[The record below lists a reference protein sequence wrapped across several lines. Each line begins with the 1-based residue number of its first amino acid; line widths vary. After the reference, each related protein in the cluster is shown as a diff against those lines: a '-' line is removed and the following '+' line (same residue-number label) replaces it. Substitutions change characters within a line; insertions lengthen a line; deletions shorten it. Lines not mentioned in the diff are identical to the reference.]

1 MTTLPPANSQSKRE
15 TRSEIGRAGRLRR
28 TVAAL
33 LLGSTVLTAPALTG
47 WAVSQAQ
54 QNATPPAV
62 AMVQDTPASFADLAA
77 KVSPAVVNIA
87 ATQEAKAEARTQR
100 GPAIPGVPPG
110 TPFEEFFR
118 QFQDQMNRNGGPNG
132 GPDGD
137 QDQDQGGPRGKTG
150 ALGSG
155 FIIDPAGYVVTNN
168 HVIDGASEITVT
180 LQDGTAMPAKLIG
193 RDAKTDLALLKVKS
207 DKPLPS
213 VDWADSDKTRVGDWV
228 MAVGNPFGL
237 GGTVTKGIVS
247 ARGRDIHSGPYD
259 DYFQLD
265 AAINR
270 GNSGGP
276 TFDLSGRVI
285 GINTAIYSPNG
296 GSVGIGF
303 AIPSNL
309 AKEVVAQL
317 KDSGKVERGWLGV
330 KIQEVTPDIAD
341 SVGLPSAKGALVAEV
356 TADSPAQRAG
366 LHQGDVV
373 LSYAGKPVNNLR
385 DLTRHVADTKAG
397 DTVDLKIL
405 REGREKTVPVR
416 IDRLSEQQQMAAA
429 ETDSGKGSA
438 EHEDVAPVKGLKLA
452 PLDRAARKRLGIGE
466 DIQGVVVTGLSS
478 SVDVPIRPGDV
489 IERVGDTLVKSPAD
503 VRHQVSEAEKAG
515 QKALL
520 MLINRQGNESFV
532 ALKLK
537 A

>member
-1 MTTLPPANSQSKRE
+1 MTNAVSTVRPSR
-15 TRSEIGRAGRLRR
+15 GRRLRR
-28 TVAAL
+28 TIAAV
-33 LLGSTVLTAPALTG
+33 LLGTTVLTGSALTG
-47 WAVSQAQ
+47 LTASHAQ
-54 QNATPPAV
+54 TAAPPAV
-62 AMVQDTPASFADLAA
+62 APVVSMIQDAPASFADLAA

-87 ATQEAKAEARTQR
+87 ATQQAKPERATPR
-100 GPAIPGVPPG
+100 IPGLPSFPPG
-110 TPFEEFFR
+110 SPFEEFFR
-118 QFQDQMNRNGGPNG
+118 QFQQQQDQQQGQNAPDDDEDGGP
-132 GPDGD
+132 
-137 QDQDQGGPRGKTG
+137 QGGPRGKTG

-155 FIIDPAGYVVTNN
+155 FIIDPAGFVVTNN
-168 HVIDGASEITVT
+168 HVIDGASEIIVT
-180 LQDGTAMPAKLIG
+180 LQDGTALPATLVG

-213 VDWADSDKTRVGDWV
+213 VDWADSAKTRVGDWV

-317 KDSGKVERGWLGV
+317 KESGKVERGWLGV

-341 SVGLPSAKGALVAEV
+341 TVGLPSAKGALIAEV
-356 TADSPAQRAG
+356 TPDSPAARAG
-366 LHQGDVV
+366 LRQGDVV
-373 LSYAGKPVNNLR
+373 LSYDGKPIDTLR
-385 DLTRHVADTKAG
+385 DLTRRVAETRAG
-397 DTVDLKIL
+397 GTVDLKIL
-405 REGREKTVPVR
+405 HEGREKTVAVH
-416 IDRLSEQQQMAAA
+416 IDRLADTTQVAANDPAKA
-429 ETDSGKGSA
+429 ERPADES
-438 EHEDVAPVKGLKLA
+438 VKGLKLA
-452 PLDRAARKRLGIGE
+452 TLDAAARKRLGLGE
-466 DIQGVVVTGLSS
+466 KVTGVVVTGLTAKTET
-478 SVDVPIRPGDV
+478 PIRAGDV
-489 IERVGDTLVKSPAD
+489 ILRVGDETVKTPAD
-503 VRHQVSEAEKAG
+503 VQRKVAEAEKAG
-515 QKALL
+515 QKAVLV
-520 MLINRQGNESFV
+520 LISRQGNETFV
-532 ALKLK
+532 ALKLGQ

>member
-1 MTTLPPANSQSKRE
+1 MTPNSSPTPNRQN
-15 TRSEIGRAGRLRR
+15 RLRR

-33 LLGSTVLTAPALTG
+33 LLGSTVLTGPALAG
-47 WAVSQAQ
+47 WAASQAQ
-54 QNATPPAV
+54 LTATPPAV
-62 AMVQDTPASFADLAA
+62 AMVQESPSTFADLAA

-87 ATQEAKAEARTQR
+87 ATQEAKAAPRAQR
-100 GPAIPGVPPG
+100 GPGIPGFPPG
-110 TPFEEFFR
+110 SPFEEFFR
-118 QFQDQMNRNGGPNG
+118 QFQGPMGRDG
-132 GPDGD
+132 GPD
-137 QDQDQGGPRGKTG
+137 QNEQAPGPRGKGG

-155 FIIDPAGYVVTNN
+155 FIIDPAGFVVTNN
-168 HVIDGASEITVT
+168 HVIDGASEITIT
-180 LQDGTAMPAKLIG
+180 LQDGTAMPAKVIG
-193 RDAKTDLALLKVKS
+193 RDAKTDIALLKVEPKS
-207 DKPLPS
+207 PLPF
-213 VDWADSDKTRVGDWV
+213 VEWADSDTTRVGDWV

-276 TFDLSGRVI
+276 TFDLAGRVI

-309 AKEVVAQL
+309 AKDVVAQL
-317 KDSGKVERGWLGV
+317 KESGKVDRGWLGV
-330 KIQEVTPDIAD
+330 RIQEVTPDIAD
-341 SVGLPSAKGALVAEV
+341 SVGLSAAKGALVAEV

-366 LHQGDVV
+366 LRQGDVV
-373 LSYAGKPVNNLR
+373 LSYDGKPINTLR
-385 DLTRHVADTKAG
+385 DLTRSVGNTKPGETVELKVMRGGKETAVKVSIDLMSDQTQVA
-397 DTVDLKIL
+397 
-405 REGREKTVPVR
+405 
-416 IDRLSEQQQMAAA
+416 SA
-429 ETDSGKGSA
+429 ETGDGAGAQA
-438 EHEDVAPVKGLKLA
+438 EAAPVKGLKLA
-452 PLDRAARKRLGIGE
+452 PLDQAARKRLGIG
-466 DIQGVVVTGLSS
+466 DDVQGVLVTGLAGN
-478 SVDVPIRPGDV
+478 VDAAIRPGDV
-489 IERVGDTLVKSPAD
+489 IARVGDAEVKSPAD
-503 VRHQVSEAEKAG
+503 VRRQVTEAEKAG
-515 QKALL
+515 RKAVL

>member
-1 MTTLPPANSQSKRE
+1 MTTIPSTTPNRPN
-15 TRSEIGRAGRLRR
+15 RLRR

-33 LLGSTVLTAPALTG
+33 LLGSTVLTGPALAG
-47 WAVSQAQ
+47 WAASHAQ
-54 QNATPPAV
+54 QTATPPAV
-62 AMVQDTPASFADLAA
+62 TMVQDTPSTFADLAA

-87 ATQEAKAEARTQR
+87 ATQEAKAEPRAQR
-100 GPAIPGVPPG
+100 GPGIPGFPPG
-110 TPFEEFFR
+110 SPFEEFFR
-118 QFQDQMNRNGGPNG
+118 QFQDQMGRNG
-132 GPDGD
+132 GPDGGQDD
-137 QDQDQGGPRGKTG
+137 QSPEQNPGPRGKSG

-155 FIIDPAGYVVTNN
+155 FIIDPAGFVVTNN

-180 LQDGTAMPAKLIG
+180 LQDGTAMPAKVIG
-193 RDAKTDLALLKVKS
+193 RDAKTDIALLKVEPK
-207 DKPLPS
+207 KPLPS

-276 TFDLSGRVI
+276 TFDLAGRVI

-309 AKEVVAQL
+309 AKDVVAQL
-317 KDSGKVERGWLGV
+317 KESGKVERGWLGV

-341 SVGLPSAKGALVAEV
+341 SVGLPAAKGALVADV

-366 LHQGDVV
+366 LRQGDVV
-373 LSYAGKPVNNLR
+373 LSYAGKPVNSLR
-385 DLTRHVADTKAG
+385 DLTRNVADTKPG
-397 DTVDLKIL
+397 DSVELKVL
-405 REGREKTVPVR
+405 RGGRETAVQVR
-416 IDRLSEQQQMAAA
+416 IDRMSDQPQVASADTDGVTGTGPQA
-429 ETDSGKGSA
+429 E
-438 EHEDVAPVKGLKLA
+438 VAPVKGLKLA
-452 PLDRAARKRLGIGE
+452 PLDQAARKRLGIAE
-466 DIQGVVVTGLSS
+466 DVRGVVVVGLSG

-489 IERVGDTLVKSPAD
+489 IERIGDAEVKSPAD
-503 VRHQVSEAEKAG
+503 VRHHVAEAEKAG

>member
-1 MTTLPPANSQSKRE
+1 MTTTVSTARFAAAAPSRPQ
-15 TRSEIGRAGRLRR
+15 RLRR
-28 TVAAL
+28 AVVAL
-33 LLGSTVLTAPALTG
+33 LLGTTVLTGPALAG
-47 WAVSQAQ
+47 WAASHAQVS
-54 QNATPPAV
+54 PPAAVQMDV
-62 AMVQDTPASFADLAA
+62 APKSFADLAA
-77 KVSPAVVNIA
+77 AVSPAVVNIA
-87 ATQEAKAEARTQR
+87 ATQEAKPAARAQPR
-100 GPAIPGVPPG
+100 MPAFPPG
-110 TPFEEFFR
+110 SPFEEFFR
-118 QFQDQMNRNGGPNG
+118 RFQDQQGQNAPDEGEDGGPATPPG
-132 GPDGD
+132 
-137 QDQDQGGPRGKTG
+137 GGPRGKTG

-155 FIIDPAGYVVTNN
+155 FIIDPAGFVVTNN

-180 LQDGTAMPAKLIG
+180 LQDGTALPATLVG
-193 RDAKTDLALLKVKS
+193 RDAKTDIALLKVKS

-213 VDWADSDKTRVGDWV
+213 VDWADSAKTRVGDWV

-309 AKEVVAQL
+309 AKDVVAQL
-317 KDSGKVERGWLGV
+317 KENGKVERGWLGV
-330 KIQEVTPDIAD
+330 KIQEVTPEIAE

-356 TADSPAQRAG
+356 TADSPAARAG
-366 LHQGDVV
+366 LHQGDVI
-373 LSYAGKPVNNLR
+373 LSYDGKPVDALR
-385 DLTRHVADTKAG
+385 DLTRRVAETKAG
-397 DTVDLKIL
+397 GTVDLKII
-405 REGREKTVPVR
+405 RQGREKTVAVH
-416 IDRLSEQQQMAAA
+416 IDRLADTQVASADE
-429 ETDSGKGSA
+429 GKG
-438 EHEDVAPVKGLKLA
+438 DRTAPASEAVQGLKLA
-452 PLDRAARKRLGIGE
+452 TLDAATRKKLGVDE
-466 DIQGVVVTGLSS
+466 AVKGVIVTGLAPKTET
-478 SVDVPIRPGDV
+478 PIRTGDV
-489 IERVGDTLVKSPAD
+489 IVRVGDEAVKTPAD
-503 VRHQVSEAEKAG
+503 VSRKVAEAEKAG
-515 QKALL
+515 QTAVLV
-520 MLINRQGNESFV
+520 LINRQGNETFV

>member
-1 MTTLPPANSQSKRE
+1 MTTALTTARPSR
-15 TRSEIGRAGRLRR
+15 TRRLRR
-28 TVAAL
+28 TIAAV
-33 LLGSTVLTAPALTG
+33 LLGTTVLTGPALTG
-47 WAVSQAQ
+47 LAASNAQ
-54 QNATPPAV
+54 GTPPAV
-62 AMVQDTPASFADLAA
+62 TMVQDMPATFADLAA

-87 ATQEAKAEARTQR
+87 ATQEAKPERAQPRSP
-100 GPAIPGVPPG
+100 GMPAFPPG
-110 TPFEEFFR
+110 SPFEEFFR
-118 QFQDQMNRNGGPNG
+118 RFQDQQNQQQGQNDEDEDGAPQGGP
-132 GPDGD
+132 
-137 QDQDQGGPRGKTG
+137 QGGPRGKNG

-155 FIIDPAGYVVTNN
+155 FIIDPAGFVVTNN

-180 LQDGTAMPAKLIG
+180 LQDGTALPATLVG

-213 VDWADSDKTRVGDWV
+213 VEWADSAKTRVGDWV

-276 TFDLSGRVI
+276 TFDLGGRVI

-317 KDSGKVERGWLGV
+317 KENGKVERGWLGV
-330 KIQEVTPDIAD
+330 KIQEVTPEIAD
-341 SVGLPSAKGALVAEV
+341 SVGLPAAKGALVAEV
-356 TADSPAQRAG
+356 TPDSPAARAG
-366 LHQGDVV
+366 LRQGDVV
-373 LSYAGKPVNNLR
+373 LSYDGKPVDTLR
-385 DLTRHVADTKAG
+385 DLTRRVAETRAG
-397 DTVDLKIL
+397 GTVDLKIL
-405 REGREKTVPVR
+405 HEGREKTVAVH
-416 IDRLSEQQQMAAA
+416 IDRLADAQVASADA
-429 ETDSGKGSA
+429 GKADRPDSA
-438 EHEDVAPVKGLKLA
+438 EAVQGLKLA
-452 PLDRAARKRLGIGE
+452 PLDSAARRRLGM
-466 DIQGVVVTGLSS
+466 DDAVKGVVVTGLSPKTET
-478 SVDVPIRPGDV
+478 PIRPGDV
-489 IERVGDTLVKSPAD
+489 IVRVGDESVRTPAD
-503 VRHQVSEAEKAG
+503 VSRKVAEAEKAG
-515 QKALL
+515 QKAVLV
-520 MLINRQGNESFV
+520 LINRQGNETFV
-532 ALKLK
+532 ALKLGK

>member
-1 MTTLPPANSQSKRE
+1 MTTLPPTQSQTPNQTQRP
-15 TRSEIGRAGRLRR
+15 GRFRR

-33 LLGSTVLTAPALTG
+33 LLGSTVLTAPALAG

-54 QNATPPAV
+54 QNGATPPAV
-62 AMVQDTPASFADLAA
+62 TMMQDTPSTFADLAA
-77 KVSPAVVNIA
+77 KVSPAVVNIS
-87 ATQEAKAEARTQR
+87 ATQEAKAEPRAQR
-100 GPAIPGVPPG
+100 GPQIPGFPPG
-110 TPFEEFFR
+110 SPFEEFFR
-118 QFQDQMNRNGGPNG
+118 QFQDQMGQNGGPGG
-132 GPDGD
+132 GPGGGQDD
-137 QDQDQGGPRGKTG
+137 QEQAPRGKMG

-213 VDWADSDKTRVGDWV
+213 VDWANSDKTRVGDWV

-276 TFDLSGRVI
+276 TFDLSGHVI

-317 KDSGKVERGWLGV
+317 KESGKVERGWLGV

-341 SVGLPSAKGALVAEV
+341 SVGLPSAKGALVADV

-373 LSYAGKPVNNLR
+373 LSYAGKPVNTLR
-385 DLTRHVADTKAG
+385 DLTRNVAETKAG
-397 DTVDLKIL
+397 DTVEMKIL
-405 REGREKTVPVR
+405 RDGREKTVPVR
-416 IDRLSEQQQMAAA
+416 IDRLSDQTQVA
-429 ETDSGKGSA
+429 SA
-438 EHEDVAPVKGLKLA
+438 DTGNGPAGQEEVAPVKGLKLA
-452 PLDRAARKRLGIGE
+452 PLDRAARKRLGI
-466 DIQGVVVTGLSS
+466 DDNVHGVVVTGLSS

-489 IERVGDTLVKSPAD
+489 IERIGDTEVKSPAD
-503 VRHQVSEAEKAG
+503 VRHQVAEAEKAG

>member
-15 TRSEIGRAGRLRR
+15 TRSETGRAGRLRR

-33 LLGSTVLTAPALTG
+33 LLGSTVLTAPALPG

-137 QDQDQGGPRGKTG
+137 QDQDQGPRGKTG

-247 ARGRDIHSGPYD
+247 ARGRDIHSSTPPST
-259 DYFQLD
+259 
-265 AAINR
+265 AA
-270 GNSGGP
+270 
-276 TFDLSGRVI
+276 T
-285 GINTAIYSPNG
+285 
-296 GSVGIGF
+296 
-303 AIPSNL
+303 
-309 AKEVVAQL
+309 
-317 KDSGKVERGWLGV
+317 
-330 KIQEVTPDIAD
+330 
-341 SVGLPSAKGALVAEV
+341 
-356 TADSPAQRAG
+356 
-366 LHQGDVV
+366 
-373 LSYAGKPVNNLR
+373 
-385 DLTRHVADTKAG
+385 
-397 DTVDLKIL
+397 
-405 REGREKTVPVR
+405 
-416 IDRLSEQQQMAAA
+416 
-429 ETDSGKGSA
+429 
-438 EHEDVAPVKGLKLA
+438 
-452 PLDRAARKRLGIGE
+452 RAAPPS
-466 DIQGVVVTGLSS
+466 TS
-478 SVDVPIRPGDV
+478 
-489 IERVGDTLVKSPAD
+489 A
-503 VRHQVSEAEKAG
+503 AG
-515 QKALL
+515 
-520 MLINRQGNESFV
+520 
-532 ALKLK
+532 
-537 A
+537 

>member
-1 MTTLPPANSQSKRE
+1 MTTPSSPA
-15 TRSEIGRAGRLRR
+15 TRQRPAGQRPNRLRR

-33 LLGSTVLTAPALTG
+33 LLGSTVLTAPALAG
-47 WAVSQAQ
+47 WAASQAQ
-54 QNATPPAV
+54 NGSPAV
-62 AMVQDTPASFADLAA
+62 TMVQDAPASFADLAA

-87 ATQEAKAEARTQR
+87 ATQEAKPEQRAQR
-100 GPAIPGVPPG
+100 GPAVPGFPPG
-110 TPFEEFFR
+110 SPFEEFFR
-118 QFQDQMNRNGGPNG
+118 QFQDQLGRNGGPG
-132 GPDGD
+132 GD
-137 QDQDQGGPRGKTG
+137 QDDQDQAPRGNKTG

-155 FIIDPAGYVVTNN
+155 FIIDPAGFVVTNN

-193 RDAKTDLALLKVKS
+193 RDAKTDIALLKVNS
-207 DKPLPS
+207 DKPLPA
-213 VDWADSDKTRVGDWV
+213 VDWADSAKTRVGDWV

-276 TFDLSGRVI
+276 TFDLGGRVI

-317 KDSGKVERGWLGV
+317 KESGKVERGWLGV

-341 SVGLPSAKGALVAEV
+341 SVGLPQAKGALVADV

-373 LSYAGKPVNNLR
+373 LSYAGKPVDTLR
-385 DLTRHVADTKAG
+385 DLTRGVAETKAG
-397 DTVDLKIL
+397 DTVELKVL
-405 REGREKTVPVR
+405 REGREKTVAVR
-416 IDRLSEQQQMAAA
+416 IDRLSEEQQVAAA
-429 ETDSGKGSA
+429 ETGNAPAGQA
-438 EHEDVAPVKGLKLA
+438 EVAPVKGLKLA
-452 PLDRAARKRLGIGE
+452 PLDPAARKRLGIGE
-466 DIQGVVVTGLSS
+466 DVHGVVVTGLTAN
-478 SVDVPIRPGDV
+478 VDVPIRPGDV
-489 IERVGDTLVKSPAD
+489 IERIGDSVVKSPAD
-503 VRHQVSEAEKAG
+503 VRHHVAEAEKAG

>member
-1 MTTLPPANSQSKRE
+1 MTATPSPTTPNRPN
-15 TRSEIGRAGRLRR
+15 RLRR

-33 LLGSTVLTAPALTG
+33 LLGSTVLTGPALAG
-47 WAVSQAQ
+47 WAASQAQ
-54 QNATPPAV
+54 SSATPPAV
-62 AMVQDTPASFADLAA
+62 TMMQDAPSTFADLAA

-87 ATQEAKAEARTQR
+87 AMQDAKPEQR
-100 GPAIPGVPPG
+100 AQRAPGIPAFPPG
-110 TPFEEFFR
+110 SPFEEFFR

-132 GPDGD
+132 GSNGEPD
-137 QDQDQGGPRGKTG
+137 DQDQGPRGKSG

-168 HVIDGASEITVT
+168 HVIDGSSDITVT
-180 LQDGTAMPAKLIG
+180 LQDGTALPAKIVG
-193 RDAKTDLALLKVKS
+193 RDAKTDIALLKVTS
-207 DKPLPS
+207 DKPLPA
-213 VDWADSDKTRVGDWV
+213 VDWADSAKTRVGDWV

-276 TFDLSGRVI
+276 TFDLNGRVI

-303 AIPSNL
+303 AIPANL

-330 KIQEVTPDIAD
+330 KIQEITPDIAD
-341 SVGLPSAKGALVAEV
+341 SVGLPAAKGALVAEV
-356 TADSPAQRAG
+356 TPDSPAQRAG
-366 LHQGDVV
+366 LKQGDVV
-373 LSYAGKPVNNLR
+373 LSYAGKPVDNLR
-385 DLTRHVADTKAG
+385 DLTRNVAETKAG

-405 REGREKTVPVR
+405 HDGREKTVPVR
-416 IDRLSEQQQMAAA
+416 IDRLSEQAQLAAA
-429 ETDSGKGSA
+429 ETAPA
-438 EHEDVAPVKGLKLA
+438 EQAEAAAVKGLKLA
-452 PLDRAARKRLGIGE
+452 PLDPAARKRLGIGDE
-466 DIQGVVVTGLSS
+466 VQGVVVTGLSAKTET
-478 SVDVPIRPGDV
+478 PIRPGDV
-489 IERVGDTLVKSPAD
+489 IERVGDSAVKNPAD
-503 VRHQVSEAEKAG
+503 VRHHVAEAEKAG
-515 QKALL
+515 QKAVL

>member
-1 MTTLPPANSQSKRE
+1 MTNALSSVPPAR
-15 TRSEIGRAGRLRR
+15 GRRLRQ
-28 TVAAL
+28 TIAAL
-33 LLGSTVLTAPALTG
+33 LLGTTVLTGPALTG
-47 WAVSQAQ
+47 LAASHAQ
-54 QNATPPAV
+54 GAAASPPAV
-62 AMVQDTPASFADLAA
+62 TMMQDAPSTFADLAA

-87 ATQEAKAEARTQR
+87 ATQQAKPERAAPHAP
-100 GPAIPGVPPG
+100 GMPAFPPG
-110 TPFEEFFR
+110 SPFEEFFR
-118 QFQDQMNRNGGPNG
+118 QFQQRQ
-132 GPDGD
+132 GD
-137 QDQDQGGPRGKTG
+137 QQGQNTPDDEDEDGTPPGAPRGKTG

-155 FIIDPAGYVVTNN
+155 FIIDPAGFVVTNN

-180 LQDGTAMPAKLIG
+180 LQDGTALPATLVG
-193 RDAKTDLALLKVKS
+193 RDAKTDLALLRVKS

-213 VDWADSDKTRVGDWV
+213 VDWADSAKTRVGDWV

-317 KDSGKVERGWLGV
+317 KESGKVERGWLGV
-330 KIQEVTPDIAD
+330 KIQEITPDIAD
-341 SVGLPSAKGALVAEV
+341 TVGLPSAKGALVAEV
-356 TADSPAQRAG
+356 TPDSPAARAG
-366 LHQGDVV
+366 LRQGDVV
-373 LSYAGKPVNNLR
+373 LGYDGKPVDTLR
-385 DLTRHVADTKAG
+385 DLTRRVAETRAG
-397 DTVDLKIL
+397 GTVDVKIL
-405 REGREKTVPVR
+405 REGREKTVAVH
-416 IDRLSEQQQMAAA
+416 IDRLADTTQVAAND
-429 ETDSGKGSA
+429 TGKPDRAVDES
-438 EHEDVAPVKGLKLA
+438 VKGLKLA
-452 PLDRAARKRLGIGE
+452 TLNSAARKRLGLG
-466 DIQGVVVTGLSS
+466 DTVKGVVVTGLTPKTET
-478 SVDVPIRPGDV
+478 PIRPGDV
-489 IERVGDTLVKSPAD
+489 ILRVGDEAVKTPAD
-503 VRHQVSEAEKAG
+503 VQRKVAEAEKAG
-515 QKALL
+515 QKAVLV
-520 MLINRQGNESFV
+520 LISRQGNETFV
-532 ALKLK
+532 ALKLGQ

>member
-1 MTTLPPANSQSKRE
+1 MTTTVSTA
-15 TRSEIGRAGRLRR
+15 RSATATPSRPQRLRR
-28 TVAAL
+28 AVVAL
-33 LLGSTVLTAPALTG
+33 LLGTTVLTGPALAG
-47 WAVSQAQ
+47 WAASHAQ
-54 QNATPPAV
+54 VTPPAAVQMDV
-62 AMVQDTPASFADLAA
+62 APKSFADLAA
-77 KVSPAVVNIA
+77 AVSPAVVNIA
-87 ATQEAKAEARTQR
+87 ATQEAKPVARAQP
-100 GPAIPGVPPG
+100 GMPGMPAFPPG
-110 TPFEEFFR
+110 SPFEEFFR
-118 QFQDQMNRNGGPNG
+118 RFQDPQGQNG
-132 GPDGD
+132 GPDGEED
-137 QDQDQGGPRGKTG
+137 GGGPRGKTG

-180 LQDGTAMPAKLIG
+180 LQDGTTLPATLVG
-193 RDAKTDLALLKVKS
+193 RDAKTDLALLKVKPE
-207 DKPLPS
+207 KPLPS
-213 VDWADSDKTRVGDWV
+213 VDWADSAKTRVGDWV

-317 KDSGKVERGWLGV
+317 KENGKVERGWLGV
-330 KIQEVTPDIAD
+330 KIQEVTPEIAD
-341 SVGLPSAKGALVAEV
+341 SVGLPNAKGALVAEV
-356 TADSPAQRAG
+356 TAESPAARAG
-366 LHQGDVV
+366 LHQGDVI
-373 LSYAGKPVNNLR
+373 LSYDGQSVDTLR
-385 DLTRHVADTKAG
+385 DLTRRVAETKAG
-397 DTVDLKIL
+397 GTVDLKIV
-405 REGREKTVPVR
+405 RQGREKTVTVH
-416 IDRLSEQQQMAAA
+416 IDRLADTQVASADE
-429 ETDSGKGSA
+429 GKGDHSASA
-438 EHEDVAPVKGLKLA
+438 EAVRGLKLA
-452 PLDRAARKRLGIGE
+452 TLDAATRKRLGVDEAIK
-466 DIQGVVVTGLSS
+466 GVVVTGLAPRTET
-478 SVDVPIRPGDV
+478 PIRTGDIIV
-489 IERVGDTLVKSPAD
+489 RVGDEAVKTPAD
-503 VRHQVSEAEKAG
+503 VSRKVAEAEKAG
-515 QKALL
+515 QKAVLV
-520 MLINRQGNESFV
+520 LINRQGNETFV

>member
-1 MTTLPPANSQSKRE
+1 MTTLPPAQTERQPQ
-15 TRSEIGRAGRLRR
+15 TQRQGRLRR

-33 LLGSTVLTAPALTG
+33 LLGSTVLTAPALAG
-47 WAVSQAQ
+47 WAASQAQ

-62 AMVQDTPASFADLAA
+62 TMVQDAPASFADLAA

-87 ATQEAKAEARTQR
+87 ATQEAKAEPKAQR
-100 GPAIPGVPPG
+100 GPGVPGFPPG
-110 TPFEEFFR
+110 SPFEEFFR

-132 GPDGD
+132 GDQDD
-137 QDQDQGGPRGKTG
+137 QDQGPRGKTG

-207 DKPLPS
+207 DKPLPA

-276 TFDLSGRVI
+276 TFDLSGHVI

-303 AIPSNL
+303 AIPANL

-317 KDSGKVERGWLGV
+317 KESGKVERGWLGV

-341 SVGLPSAKGALVAEV
+341 SVGLPTAKGALVADV

-385 DLTRHVADTKAG
+385 DLTRNVAETKAG

-405 REGREKTVPVR
+405 RDGREKTVPVR
-416 IDRLSEQQQMAAA
+416 IDRLSDQPQVASAD
-429 ETDSGKGSA
+429 TGNGKGSA
-438 EHEDVAPVKGLKLA
+438 EHEEVAPVKGLKLA
-452 PLDRAARKRLGIGE
+452 PLDRAARKRLGIG
-466 DIQGVVVTGLSS
+466 DDVQGVVVTGLSS
-478 SVDVPIRPGDV
+478 SVEVPVRPGDV
-489 IERVGDTLVKSPAD
+489 IERVGDTEVKSPAD
-503 VRHQVSEAEKAG
+503 VRHQVTEAEKAG

>member
-1 MTTLPPANSQSKRE
+1 MSTTVSPARSATTTP
-15 TRSEIGRAGRLRR
+15 TRPQRLRR
-28 TVAAL
+28 AVVAV
-33 LLGSTVLTAPALTG
+33 LLGTTVLTGPALTG
-47 WAVSQAQ
+47 WAASHAQAV
-54 QNATPPAV
+54 PPVAV
-62 AMVQDTPASFADLAA
+62 QTDLAPRSFADLAA
-77 KVSPAVVNIA
+77 AVSPAVVNIA
-87 ATQEAKAEARTQR
+87 ATQEAKPTANAQR
-100 GPAIPGVPPG
+100 RVPGVPMFPPG
-110 TPFEEFFR
+110 SPFEEFFR
-118 QFQDQMNRNGGPNG
+118 RFQDQQGPNA
-132 GPDGD
+132 GPDDDEDGA
-137 QDQDQGGPRGKTG
+137 PRGKTG

-180 LQDGTAMPAKLIG
+180 LQDGTAFPATLVG
-193 RDAKTDLALLKVKS
+193 RDAKTDIALLKVKS
-207 DKPLPS
+207 DKPLPA
-213 VDWADSDKTRVGDWV
+213 VDWADSAKTRVGDWV

-317 KDSGKVERGWLGV
+317 KENGKVERGWLGV
-330 KIQEVTPDIAD
+330 KIQEVTPDLAD
-341 SVGLPSAKGALVAEV
+341 SVGVPNAKGALVAEV
-356 TADSPAQRAG
+356 TPDSPAARAG
-366 LHQGDVV
+366 LRPGDVV
-373 LSYAGKPVNNLR
+373 VSYDGKPVDTLR
-385 DLTRHVADTKAG
+385 DLTRRVADTKAG
-397 DTVDLKIL
+397 DKVDVKII
-405 REGREKTVPVR
+405 RQGQEKTVAVH
-416 IDRLSEQQQMAAA
+416 IDRLADTQVAAN
-429 ETDSGKGSA
+429 TGKG
-438 EHEDVAPVKGLKLA
+438 EHGAGGESVQGLKLA
-452 PLDRAARKRLGIGE
+452 TLDPATRKRLGVDE
-466 DIQGVVVTGLSS
+466 TVKGVVVTGLAPKTET
-478 SVDVPIRPGDV
+478 PIRTGDIIV
-489 IERVGDTLVKSPAD
+489 RVGDEPVKTPAD
-503 VRHQVSEAEKAG
+503 VSRKVAEAEKAG
-515 QKALL
+515 LKAVLV
-520 MLINRQGNESFV
+520 LINRQGNETFV